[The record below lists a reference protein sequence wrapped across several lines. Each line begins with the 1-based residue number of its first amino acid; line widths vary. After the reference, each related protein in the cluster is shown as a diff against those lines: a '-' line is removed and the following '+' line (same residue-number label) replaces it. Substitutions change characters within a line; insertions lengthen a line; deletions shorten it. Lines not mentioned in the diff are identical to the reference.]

1 MAFLLDLPPVPSAE
15 KFYGPRTT
23 RPAKTSAMPP
33 PPPPAAAPAS
43 TSAGPEQQAEAKAVK
58 TLTKN
63 QHMNVLREHASIA
76 RALSRALRAPVAKM
90 SSADY
95 CMAQRISNV
104 STRTARYGKKG
115 EL

>member
-23 RPAKTSAMPP
+23 KPAKTSAMPP

-43 TSAGPEQQAEAKAVK
+43 FSAGPEQQAEAKAVK
-58 TLTKN
+58 KALTKN

-95 CMAQRISNV
+95 CMAQRIANV
-104 STRTARYGKKG
+104 STRTARYA
-115 EL
+115 